1 MKPIPEIIPPRSVVE
16 LVRTDRAAAGWRPNL
31 GRRFRIG
38 YYSYSRNDGL
48 DTIWLVNDAGEYEQT
63 TDRGFLLKYFKIVK
77 LSGEKDFFGKNRRRL
92 PRLRSSSH
100 VAS

>member
-1 MKPIPEIIPPRSVVE
+1 MCA
-16 LVRTDRAAAGWRPNL
+16 DGAARKWKLNV

-38 YYSYSRNDGL
+38 YYSRNDGL

-100 VAS
+100 AAS